1 MVKGSGSDKALYFK
15 NQLNDPSTAGEVVSS
30 TSFSYKG
37 ITINLVDQKINSTE
51 GYLVARNASTGAIIN
66 SFGNLGSV
74 DYSIGSVAIN
84 GNVLSAGTDI
94 TVTAK
99 PKYTDLITIKNEFLV
114 NVSATV
120 TGA

>member
-1 MVKGSGSDKALYFK
+1 MFTQSIA
-15 NQLNDPSTAGEVVSS
+15 
-30 TSFSYKG
+30 FS
-37 ITINLVDQKINSTE
+37 E
-51 GYLVARNASTGAIIN
+51 IIN